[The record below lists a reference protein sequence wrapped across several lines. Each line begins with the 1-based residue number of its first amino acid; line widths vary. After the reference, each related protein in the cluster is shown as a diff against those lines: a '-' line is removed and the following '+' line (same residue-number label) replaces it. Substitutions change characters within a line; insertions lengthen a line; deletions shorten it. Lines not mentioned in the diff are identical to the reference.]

1 MLHQDYDNLKQGFKS
16 VQMYIKKGMI
26 PNLLKKL
33 SRVIVLFILLLFP
46 LQLLAD
52 TLSIATFN
60 IRIFSNNSRDESE
73 LYQICNLLKEFDF
86 IAIQEVR
93 DTVILDRTVLMLK
106 NQFNLDY
113 KYLASPK
120 TGRKVKEIYAF
131 LYRTDKVEY
140 LEESY
145 TVSDEQDLFI
155 REPFFAKF
163 KAGNFDFYVISIH
176 IIWGDSIAER
186 RAEALLLDDVY
197 LSVQNMND
205 ENDILLMGDF
215 NLGPD
220 DKGFL
225 ELLDISDIM
234 YVNEKIP
241 TSIKDRLYDNIF
253 FQSNYTSEFTG
264 KYGVMKF
271 DEQQFDNDDKKASL
285 MVSDHRPL
293 WAEFDVGSD
302 DDD

>member
-1 MLHQDYDNLKQGFKS
+1 M
-16 VQMYIKKGMI
+16 
-26 PNLLKKL
+26 LKKL
-33 SRVIVLFILLLFP
+33 SRVVVLFILLIFP
-46 LQLLAD
+46 IQLLAD
-52 TLSIATFN
+52 TISIATFN
-60 IRIFSNNSRDESE
+60 IRIFSNNSRDDSE

-93 DTVILDRTVLMLK
+93 DTEILDRTVSMLK

-120 TGRKVKEIYAF
+120 VGRGVKEIYAF
-131 LYRTDKVEY
+131 LYRTDKVKY
-140 LEESY
+140 LDESY
-145 TVSDEQDLFI
+145 TVSDEKDLFI

-176 IIWGDSIAER
+176 TIWCDSITER
-186 RAEALLLDDVY
+186 RAEALLLDDIF
-197 LSVQNMND
+197 LSVQNMD
-205 ENDILLMGDF
+205 AENDVLLMGDF

-225 ELLDISDIM
+225 ELLEIPDIM
-234 YVNEKIP
+234 YVNGKIP
-241 TSIKDRLYDNIF
+241 TSIKDRLYDNIW
-253 FQSNYTSEFTG
+253 FQSNYTKVFTG

-271 DEQQFDNDDKKASL
+271 DEQLFGNDDKKASL

-293 WAEFDVGSD
+293 WAEFDVSVD
-302 DDD
+302 DD